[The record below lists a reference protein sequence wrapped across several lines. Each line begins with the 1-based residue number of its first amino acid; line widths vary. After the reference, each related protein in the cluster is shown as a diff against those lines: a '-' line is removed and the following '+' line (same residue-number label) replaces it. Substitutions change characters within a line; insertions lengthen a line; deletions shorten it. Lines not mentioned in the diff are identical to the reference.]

1 MRKGTAIFSVMVIM
15 FAGCKTKL
23 MKSTPFYEG
32 DDCVYSGNPE
42 DRVNLWPVAYWRE
55 PVGSVLWPIASFT
68 DEHFA
73 VRPIYSHYQN
83 EHNFLWPLGRY
94 DSMSGD
100 MRFIPLFW
108 YTGKNGDVGTPILS
122 RKTRSDCVEWE
133 WCTCLLGHATG
144 KVSKLWVLPLVKWR
158 CDSRLA
164 EMERMMNANVLD
176 GSIVGKVKPEKD
188 GKKSVTN
195 NVFRTE
201 STYTSKSINF
211 ASFGLLNYFGR
222 TRGIYCHGGD
232 NGKYYGKW
240 LRDDIKKIAGEDWHE
255 GCERTVAFTERSEFG
270 NDLLFGG
277 EATRV
282 VNFDYDSKTK
292 VFDGEISSN
301 KSLFGLM
308 WSSRHEKIADVRE
321 CSKCSF
327 LWLLWRC
334 EDRDGDVSLDIF
346 PGITYDTKKD
356 GYMKMSF
363 LWRFF
368 RYENVPDGKTSV
380 DLFFLPVWTY

>member
-1 MRKGTAIFSVMVIM
+1 MRKTATIFSVMVIM

-32 DDCVYSGNPE
+32 DDCAYAGKPE

-55 PVGSVLWPIASFT
+55 PVGSVLWPIVSFT

-73 VRPIYSHYQN
+73 IRPIYSRYQN

-94 DSMSGD
+94 DSRSGD
-100 MRFIPLFW
+100 MRFFPLFW
-108 YTGKNGDVGTPILS
+108 HMGKTGDVRTPIVS
-122 RKTRSDCVEWE
+122 RNTCSDCVEWE

-144 KVSKLWVLPLVKWR
+144 EVSKFWFFPLVKWR
-158 CDSRLA
+158 SDGRFSK
-164 EMERMMNANVLD
+164 MERMMNADVLD

-188 GKKSVTN
+188 GKNPVTN
-195 NVFRTE
+195 DVFRTE
-201 STYTSKSINF
+201 SIYASKSINF
-211 ASFGLLNYFGR
+211 ATFGLLDCAER
-222 TRGIYCHGGD
+222 TRSIYCHGGD
-232 NGKYYGKW
+232 NAKCHGKW
-240 LRDDIKKIAGEDWHE
+240 LRKEIKEVADKDWRE
-255 GCERTVAFTERSEFG
+255 GNERTVVFTERSKFG

-277 EATRV
+277 ETTRV
-282 VNFDYDSKTK
+282 VNFDYDSKVK
-292 VFDGEISSN
+292 LFDGGISGSR
-301 KSLFGLM
+301 SLYGLL
-308 WSSRHEKIADVRE
+308 WFSRYEKIADVRE
-321 CSKCSF
+321 CSKRSF

-346 PGITYDTKKD
+346 PGFTYDTKKD
-356 GYMKMSF
+356 GYVKMSF

-368 RYENVPDGKTSV
+368 RYENVPYGKTSV